1 MNNVTSSGSY
11 FVKSSNSLLQPM
23 LASGRLPALSANRT
37 KSYLIQKV
45 QALIP
50 YLNEILKQNDSR
62 TVEIVAK
69 LSGLKDNLDGIFSD
83 IEKEISLSDN
93 ENEDL
98 RSKLN
103 LMAQTS
109 RQEEVRR

>member
-11 FVKSSNSLLQPM
+11 FVKSSISLMQPQK
-23 LASGRLPALSANRT
+23 LGNGRQSVEPVSGNNRT

-62 TVEIVAK
+62 TVGIVDK

-98 RSKLN
+98 RNRLN
-103 LMAQTS
+103 
-109 RQEEVRR
+109 